1 MRIKEEQMRKVRSLF
16 YRLMLVALIGISGY
30 ILYRSIFQIN
40 STVTNLNIYS
50 DVMKTSDMKPVI
62 LILGII
68 VYVICLVQLYR
79 LFSKTYFNDRH
90 TWMFGVAIT
99 ILFFAALFWFCHY
112 VTVNPTYDLSHI
124 KRTIYA
130 SMTGDNELNNSHYY
144 KRYPNNIALLVV
156 VKGVME
162 IARALG
168 VEDLSVVG
176 TTLGSFTLAVTA
188 FLCFLT
194 AKKLRGN
201 NMALL
206 VLIIFVTNPLFY
218 LYSSY
223 YYTDVLSMPFAVFAV
238 YMFVN
243 FWKSEQRVMDY
254 LSLLGAGGAIGIGY
268 KIRATVIIVF
278 AAIMVWTFTRVRIIK
293 TIKVVAVIVVGMLP
307 AVLGFKAL
315 YTMNIVEM
323 DRNAQFPV
331 THWLM
336 MGLNGES
343 YGKYNMKDFNSTNA
357 CKTYEEKVAFNKE
370 EIVRRVKEKGISGLY
385 THSKEKL
392 AIVWSDGY
400 GIPSTFKYVESYNK
414 VYDYTIGT
422 RSIFTRYYAQICRGS
437 LFFLLCVHLVNLVR
451 KREAEISM
459 LEIALLG
466 AYVFYLLWEANE
478 RYSVSFLPWML
489 LIMIEGVRLI
499 ELGSR
504 KEIIE
509 YKGRVWKL
517 HSKVFHGVLASIV
530 MAVSVFFMISNQ
542 SMYTKE
548 VSKYTDDAYVLPI
561 GQIKKRGIQVG
572 KQELSQSFSTDRA
585 FNQITLEVDNK
596 KVKSSTNYMLSLY
609 EGDKVIR
616 RIAFSSDQ
624 IKKRKNLV
632 LDFDTVSPNGDT
644 IYTFCITSADATK
657 GDAVS
662 LIASYHCDSIKQKT
676 FRIDGEKQNIN
687 LAFSVSNCEEA
698 TYSSKG
704 FYWGICLLI
713 LLIEAVGFGTLFLRR
728 RS

>member
-1 MRIKEEQMRKVRSLF
+1 M
-16 YRLMLVALIGISGY
+16 
-30 ILYRSIFQIN
+30 
-40 STVTNLNIYS
+40 
-50 DVMKTSDMKPVI
+50 
-62 LILGII
+62 
-68 VYVICLVQLYR
+68 
-79 LFSKTYFNDRH
+79 
-90 TWMFGVAIT
+90 
-99 ILFFAALFWFCHY
+99 
-112 VTVNPTYDLSHI
+112 
-124 KRTIYA
+124 
-130 SMTGDNELNNSHYY
+130 
-144 KRYPNNIALLVV
+144 
-156 VKGVME
+156 
-162 IARALG
+162 
-168 VEDLSVVG
+168 
-176 TTLGSFTLAVTA
+176 
-188 FLCFLT
+188 
-194 AKKLRGN
+194 
-201 NMALL
+201 
-206 VLIIFVTNPLFY
+206 
-218 LYSSY
+218 
-223 YYTDVLSMPFAVFAV
+223 
-238 YMFVN
+238 
-243 FWKSEQRVMDY
+243 
-254 LSLLGAGGAIGIGY
+254 
-268 KIRATVIIVF
+268 
-278 AAIMVWTFTRVRIIK
+278 
-293 TIKVVAVIVVGMLP
+293 
-307 AVLGFKAL
+307 
-315 YTMNIVEM
+315 
-323 DRNAQFPV
+323 
-331 THWLM
+331 
-336 MGLNGES
+336 
-343 YGKYNMKDFNSTNA
+343 
-357 CKTYEEKVAFNKE
+357 
-370 EIVRRVKEKGISGLY
+370 
-385 THSKEKL
+385 
-392 AIVWSDGY
+392 
-400 GIPSTFKYVESYNK
+400 
-414 VYDYTIGT
+414 
-422 RSIFTRYYAQICRGS
+422 
-437 LFFLLCVHLVNLVR
+437 NLVR